1 MNVLAVDTSTN
12 VLHIALLY
20 GEYIDVRMESSGGH
34 HSEELLSRIESIM
47 KDHSVSFSDLDLL
60 VATRGP
66 GSFTSLR
73 IGFST
78 LKGISLSRDIPLVS
92 VPTLRLIAEACP
104 SFGQTVVS
112 VMDAKKKR
120 YYLGAYRDGNTLCEI
135 DGNAEDLLK
144 YLEGCDSV
152 LLTGTDAN
160 MFSSGLSALLP
171 PSVRINLD
179 PQCYRPLGGV
189 LIQMGIEQLQL
200 QGPDDIGQ
208 GPVYIRRS
216 DAEEALLKKL
226 REE

>member
-12 VLHIALLY
+12 VLHIALLF
-20 GEYIDVRMESSGGH
+20 GEVLDVRMESSGGH
-34 HSEELLSRIESIM
+34 HSEELLSRIESIL

-104 SFGQTVVS
+104 VFEGITVS

-120 YYLGAYRDGNTLCEI
+120 YYLGAYSDGKTLCEI
-135 DGNAEDLLK
+135 DGNAEDLLPYILDSSSVTLTGLDANTFSQK
-144 YLEGCDSV
+144 LSSV
-152 LLTGTDAN
+152 LAPHVELH
-160 MFSSGLSALLP
+160 
-171 PSVRINLD
+171 VD

-189 LIQMGIEQLQL
+189 LIQMGIDQYQ
-200 QGPDDIGQ
+200 QVGADDIGQ

-226 REE
+226 SEE